1 MVVSGFKRQPQQ
13 IAQPQEKLIGKL
25 HIFLHQN
32 RDCIQ
37 RVEEKMRLQLY
48 PQRIEL
54 CTRELRLELRRTN
67 FAFSILAVVIDCVA
81 QPDNHPIRD
90 YLGMESC
97 DVLVTEFGR
106 QRAARRLKSDPT
118 GDQHVDRQESKRES
132 ATE

>member
-37 RVEEKMRLQLY
+37 RVEEKMRLQLH

-67 FAFSILAVVIDCVA
+67 FAFSILAIVIDCMA
-81 QPDNHPIRD
+81 QPDHHPIRD
-90 YLGMESC
+90 HLGMESC
-97 DVLVTEFGR
+97 DILVTEVR
-106 QRAARRLKSDPT
+106 QQRVARWLKSDPT
-118 GDQHVDRQESKRES
+118 SDQNVDRQESKSES